1 MVDSSV
7 IVSMLLDSESPV
19 THLRTF
25 LFREGI
31 VDSEEE
37 YRSLLREVT
46 IRLAREQVAS
56 SAHRDEEV
64 MHAIK
69 ALDDLHD
76 TINLFSERLF
86 DWYTPY
92 KDSDSL
98 SNSISN
104 SISESDLRRIPEQDN
119 LPYAMRMLAQ
129 NLIDLHKSRG
139 ALIEHIKD
147 EIARVAPNLTNL
159 AGALLAARLLSI
171 AGGLNRLCIMPAS
184 RVQILGANRAMF
196 RHLRGASPPKHGA
209 IFQHPHIHAS
219 PHRMRGRIARAFASK
234 LVIAA
239 RIDYYS
245 GKVFEGLAQDLTDR
259 IESIK
264 RKMRKGK

>member
-1 MVDSSV
+1 MVDSSA

-46 IRLAREQVAS
+46 IRLARKQVAS
-56 SAHRDEEV
+56 STHRDEEV

-69 ALDDLHD
+69 ALDDLND
-76 TINLFSERLF
+76 TINLFSERIA
-86 DWYTPY
+86 DWYAPH
-92 KDSDSL
+92 KDSDS
-98 SNSISN
+98 ISN
-104 SISESDLRRIPEQDN
+104 TISESDLRQIPEQDN
-119 LPYAMRMLAQ
+119 LPCAMRMLAQ
-129 NLIDLHKSRG
+129 NLIDLHKSRD
-139 ALIEHIKD
+139 ALIRHIKD

-245 GKVFEGLAQDLTDR
+245 GKVSEGLAQDLTDR

>member
-1 MVDSSV
+1 MVHSSE

-25 LFREGI
+25 LFRYGI

-46 IRLAREQVAS
+46 IRLARKQVAS

-69 ALDDLHD
+69 ALDDLND
-76 TINLFSERLF
+76 TINLFSERLV
-86 DWYTPY
+86 DWYAPY
-92 KDSDSL
+92 KDPD
-98 SNSISN
+98 SISN
-104 SISESDLRRIPEQDN
+104 SISESDLRRIPEQDI
-119 LPYAMRMLAQ
+119 LPSAMRMLAQ
-129 NLIDLHKSRG
+129 NRIDLHKSRE

-159 AGALLAARLLSI
+159 AGAVLAARLLGI
-171 AGGLNRLCIMPAS
+171 AGGLNRLCMMPAS

-196 RHLRGASPPKHGA
+196 RHLRGASPPKHGV

-245 GKVFEGLAQDLTDR
+245 GKVSEGLAQDLTDR

-264 RKMRKGK
+264 RKKRKEK

>member
-1 MVDSSV
+1 
-7 IVSMLLDSESPV
+7 MLLDPESPV

-69 ALDDLHD
+69 ALDDLND
-76 TINLFSERLF
+76 TINLFSERLA
-86 DWYTPY
+86 DWYAPY
-92 KDSDSL
+92 KDSG
-98 SNSISN
+98 SISN

-119 LPYAMRMLAQ
+119 LPCAMRMLAQ
-129 NLIDLHKSRG
+129 NLIDLHKSRD

-171 AGGLNRLCIMPAS
+171 AGGLNRLCMMPAS

-196 RHLRGASPPKHGA
+196 RHLRGASPPKHGV

-219 PHRMRGRIARAFASK
+219 PHRMRGRIARAFSSK

-245 GKVFEGLAQDLTDR
+245 GKVSEGLVQDLTDR
-259 IESIK
+259 IESVK
-264 RKMRKGK
+264 RKMRKEK